1 MNRKEVI
8 EKVNQFLVED
18 FEIAPELLVETN
30 TIKQDIGID
39 SLDMVDII
47 VRVNEEFGF
56 KLEKEELATVKT
68 LGEFYDLLLKHVG

>member
-56 KLEKEELATVKT
+56 KLEKQELATVKT

>member
-1 MNRKEVI
+1 M
-8 EKVNQFLVED
+8 ED

-56 KLEKEELATVKT
+56 KLEKQELATVKT

>member
-1 MNRKEVI
+1 MDRKEVI

-56 KLEKEELATVKT
+56 KLEKQELATVKT

>member
-1 MNRKEVI
+1 MDRKDVI
-8 EKVNQFLVED
+8 ETVNRFLVED
-18 FEIAPELLVETN
+18 FEIDAELLVETN

-56 KLEKEELATVKT
+56 KLEKQELATVKT
-68 LGEFYDLLLKHVG
+68 LGEFYDLVLSHVG

>member
-1 MNRKEVI
+1 MDRKDVI
-8 EKVNQFLVED
+8 EKVNRFLVED
-18 FEIAPELLVETN
+18 FEIDAELLVETN

-56 KLEKEELATVKT
+56 KLEKQELATVKT
-68 LGEFYDLLLKHVG
+68 LGEFYDLVLSHVG

>member
-1 MNRKEVI
+1 MDRKEVI
-8 EKVNQFLVED
+8 EKVNRFLVED
-18 FEIAPELLVETN
+18 FEIDSELLVETN

-56 KLEKEELATVKT
+56 KLEKQELATVKT